1 MNKPTT
7 AAGYT
12 PAQLEQ
18 VRATCLE
25 LASVL
30 GDMLEDLVVVGGLV
44 PSLLVDA
51 PRSGVEAHVGT
62 TDLDLG
68 LELILLRE
76 ERYHALAER
85 LRRSGFEPD
94 TNDQGNLT
102 RQRWR
107 HAQTSAKIDFLI
119 PPVEERQK
127 GGTLQN
133 LEPDLAAVVM
143 PALGLAFRDRIGVPL
158 EGHTLRGE
166 ALRREIPVCGPGAF
180 VVLKA
185 LALRQR
191 GENKDAYDL
200 FYILNHFGAS
210 VDDVAERLRPLMS
223 DPEAQRAVSYLREDF
238 AAIDSVG
245 PMRAAAF
252 LGREGDD
259 GFKADVVGLV
269 GRLVGSL

>member
-1 MNKPTT
+1 MSKPTT

-12 PAQLEQ
+12 LAQLQQ

-25 LASVL
+25 LASIL
-30 GDMLEDLVVVGGLV
+30 GDLLEDLVVVGGLV

-51 PRSGVEAHVGT
+51 TRPGVEAHVGT

-68 LELILLRE
+68 LELVLLQS
-76 ERYHALAER
+76 ERYHALADR
-85 LRRSGFEPD
+85 LRRNGFEPD
-94 TNDQGNLT
+94 TNEQGNLT

-107 HAQTSAKIDFLI
+107 HPQTNAKVDFLM
-119 PPVEERQK
+119 PPVEERQR
-127 GGTLQN
+127 GGTLQS

-143 PALGLAFRDRIGVPL
+143 PGLGLAFRDRMAVPL
-158 EGHTLRGE
+158 DGRTLRGE

-200 FYILNHFGAS
+200 FYVLNHYGAS
-210 VDDVAERLRPLMS
+210 VDEVAERLRPLMS
-223 DPEAQRAVSYLREDF
+223 DPEARRAVGWLREDF
-238 AAIDSVG
+238 AGLDSVG

-252 LGREGDD
+252 LGREVDD
-259 GFKADVVGLV
+259 DFKADVVGLV
-269 GRLVGSL
+269 ARLVESL